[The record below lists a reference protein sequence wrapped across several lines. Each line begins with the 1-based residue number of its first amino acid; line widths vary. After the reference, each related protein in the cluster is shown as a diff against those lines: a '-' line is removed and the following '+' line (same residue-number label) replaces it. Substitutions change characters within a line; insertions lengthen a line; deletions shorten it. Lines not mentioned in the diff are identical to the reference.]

1 MALFDS
7 PNYHRPMGIGMP
19 PQYTSTTGDTPKA
32 LETQVG
38 GAHYKDMKIQPLEF
52 IHANNIGFCE
62 ANAIKYLCRWRT
74 KNGIQDLEKAAHY
87 IALLIQFE
95 TEKTN
100 GNESTKL

>member
-1 MALFDS
+1 MSLITSAD
-7 PNYHRPMGIGMP
+7 YHRPTAP
-19 PQYTSTTGDTPKA
+19 PFDPTYTSTTGDTPKA

-95 TEKTN
+95 TEKTD
-100 GNESTKL
+100 GNKT